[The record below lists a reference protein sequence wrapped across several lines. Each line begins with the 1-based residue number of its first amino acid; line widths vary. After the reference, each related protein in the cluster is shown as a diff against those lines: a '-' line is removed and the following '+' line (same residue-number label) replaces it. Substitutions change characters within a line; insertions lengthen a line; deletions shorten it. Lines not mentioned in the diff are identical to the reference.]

1 MSEDKKA
8 GVSILTAYLMSVETS
23 RVVVIA
29 IRVLIGREGF
39 RGWTHQSEGSWTRQC
54 NRPIQDQETHSIE
67 KTNERLLW

>member
-1 MSEDKKA
+1 MKDTGRVVNSVKMSEDKKA

-39 RGWTHQSEGSWTRQC
+39 RG
-54 NRPIQDQETHSIE
+54 
-67 KTNERLLW
+67 